1 MIWRQWRGFVS
12 KLLQFKAFLS
22 IFLKPIF
29 GSFVNLLGNV
39 KILADFIVSFRVV
52 LRLRLETWVVSLP
65 SPSRTGEG
73 SLTMFAFEKVW
84 YVWCLKK
91 MRTRKK
97 RKKRKEE
104 IRMKDE
110 RVVCSLKLCSFL
122 ARGQSNWTRD
132 ESHACC
138 RPQRMCNAQSLSCL
152 LLLAHVLSSTGVTRF
167 NAFLQNLGYHE
178 PFALSFYFLL
188 VRRRSRTQACH
199 KWLRCGTFS
208 MCGGLR
214 ANWYIIKMY
223 NIWIY
228 SNMRKG

>member
-29 GSFVNLLGNV
+29 GSFVGDFFCRFHRFFSPQTRNLGGIPAITFTDWGGKTHNV
-39 KILADFIVSFRVV
+39 CIWKGLI
-52 LRLRLETWVVSLP
+52 
-65 SPSRTGEG
+65 
-73 SLTMFAFEKVW
+73 
-84 YVWCLKK
+84 CLKK
-91 MRTRKK
+91 WEQGRTGRKGRTGRTG
-97 RKKRKEE
+97 RKGRKE

-152 LLLAHVLSSTGVTRF
+152 LLQAHVLSSTGVTRF

>member
-29 GSFVNLLGNV
+29 GSLGSFVGECCASDSKPGWYPCHHLHGLGRE
-39 KILADFIVSFRVV
+39 D
-52 LRLRLETWVVSLP
+52 
-65 SPSRTGEG
+65 SPC
-73 SLTMFAFEKVW
+73 LQKEKVW

-91 MRTRKK
+91 GRKG
-97 RKKRKEE
+97 RKGRKE

-167 NAFLQNLGYHE
+167 NAFLQNLGNHE

-228 SNMRKG
+228 SSMRKG